1 MGVELRNAVCGELFD
16 SCHHLLECCVCT
28 NSTHMWCNSL
38 MHCTYIYVYQSHAL
52 CCTHQLTQMHTH
64 THTHTHTRT
73 HTRTRTLKVCFVFA
87 HKDSYT
93 ALAYR
98 RTKCSEVLMKC
109 MCNSRPYGV
118 ICEQVTVLKHTYIS
132 YPSDVM
138 LEHSIECLKDKKFCR
153 FLSCWIPQK
162 PVTSSVFCRGFT

>member
-1 MGVELRNAVCGELFD
+1 MYEQYPHVVQFSYALYVYIRIPVTCIMLY
-16 SCHHLLECCVCT
+16 T
-28 NSTHMWCNSL
+28 STHTN
-38 MHCTYIYVYQSHAL
+38 A
-52 CCTHQLTQMHTH
+52 HTH
-64 THTHTHTRT
+64 THTHTHAHTRT
-73 HTRTRTLKVCFVFA
+73 HTLKVCFVFA

-118 ICEQVTVLKHTYIS
+118 ICEQVMVLKHTYIS

>member
-1 MGVELRNAVCGELFD
+1 MRSVGSYLIAVITSWNVVYVRTVPTCGAI
-16 SCHHLLECCVCT
+16 LLCT
-28 NSTHMWCNSL
+28 VRIYTYTSHMHYAVHINSHKC
-38 MHCTYIYVYQSHAL
+38 
-52 CCTHQLTQMHTH
+52 TH